1 MLYQKDYKNMSLV
14 RYNTLN
20 DFVPTSFS
28 NLIDRFFNE
37 SVSRQGG
44 SAYSFV
50 PRVDILENE
59 KAFEIHVAVP
69 GMNKEE
75 FKLDL
80 NDNYLTVSGERKFTQ
95 EQKDKNFHSI
105 ETQYGSF
112 SRSFSLPDSVDATK
126 ISAKYNNGI
135 LEINIPKDEK
145 KALKKTIT
153 VN

>member
-1 MLYQKDYKNMSLV
+1 MSIV
-14 RYNTLN
+14 RYNSALN

-37 SVSRQGG
+37 SVSRAGG

-50 PRVDILENE
+50 PKVDIIENE
-59 KAFEIHVAVP
+59 KAFEIQLAAP
-69 GMNKEE
+69 GMNKDD

-80 NDNYLTVSGERKFTQ
+80 NDNFLTISGERKFSK
-95 EQKDKNFHSI
+95 ELNENNFRSI
-105 ETQYGSF
+105 ETAYGTF
-112 SRSFSLPDSVDATK
+112 SRSFSLPDSVDAAK

-135 LEINIPKDEK
+135 LEITLPKDEK
-145 KALKKTIT
+145 KTLKTSIK

>member
-1 MLYQKDYKNMSLV
+1 MSIV
-14 RYNTLN
+14 RYNSALT

-37 SVSRQGG
+37 SVSRAGG

-50 PRVDILENE
+50 PRVDIVEAD

-69 GMNKEE
+69 GMNKED

-80 NDNYLTVSGERKFTQ
+80 NDSLLTISGERKFTK
-95 EQKDKNFHSI
+95 EKKENSFHSI

-112 SRSFSLPDSVDATK
+112 SRSFTLPENVDANN
-126 ISAKYNNGI
+126 ISAKYVNGI
-135 LEINIPKDEK
+135 LEITVPKDEK
-145 KALKKTIT
+145 KTLKTTIK